1 MTLNDVHS
9 YCENQNG
16 EWNRG
21 YALDVIPH
29 VRTDI
34 RHFEW
39 QDSSMGK
46 SCCAV
51 GCVNRYRKGCGLS
64 FYRFPTD
71 RERRA
76 RWIAAVDI

>member
-1 MTLNDVHS
+1 MIKR
-9 YCENQNG
+9 Y
-16 EWNRG
+16 RG
-21 YALDVIPH
+21 YAFDVIPH

-51 GCVNRYRKGCGLS
+51 GCVNDIRKVVVSVSIVSQRTARGGHVGLLL
-64 FYRFPTD
+64 
-71 RERRA
+71 
-76 RWIAAVDI
+76 WIGKIGWVV